1 MRNSTYAVVLATV
14 ACLALANVGTAAQ
27 PKFAVWLDGNT
38 SAGGGGNGI
47 LTSLDHAFGT
57 GSYTLVTTAQLETA
71 GFLASYQALIVSRSG
86 SSFGGALS
94 AGARTNVAAWVGSG
108 ASQGGVALFTND
120 LADNLF
126 GATSGD
132 PFDANLDRLF
142 VNAATYAAATGH
154 GYIGEFNGSFEAI
167 AMGLLPGSANAV
179 HGTSGSGGVFIY
191 NVGPI
196 GATNAIDAGVTFPF
210 TDLDHTLYRTDITGA
225 AADNIVDV
233 YADNSLPAVL
243 ANSAVIKGGLAGA
256 VTAASV
262 PTLST
267 WGLALLA
274 MLLAGSA
281 YWMTRKTRTDVH

>member
-1 MRNSTYAVVLATV
+1 MFSRTHILALATA
-14 ACLALANVGTAAQ
+14 ACLAMPAVSTAAQ

-38 SAGGGGNGI
+38 TAGGGGNGI

-71 GFLASYQALIVSRSG
+71 GFLASYQTLIVSRFS
-86 SSFGGALS
+86 SSFGGSLS
-94 AGARTNVAAWVGSG
+94 TGARTNVAAWVGSG

-126 GATSGD
+126 GATGGD

-142 VNAATYAAATGH
+142 VNAATSAAATGH
-154 GYIGEFNGSFEAI
+154 GYIGEFNGTVEAM
-167 AMGLLPGSANAV
+167 AMGLLSGSANAV
-179 HGTSGSGGVFIY
+179 HGTGGSPGNVFIY

-196 GATNAIDAGVTFPF
+196 GANNPIDNGITFPF
-210 TDLDHTLYRTDITGA
+210 TDLDHSLFRTDITGA
-225 AADNIVDV
+225 SASNIVDV

-243 ANSAVIKGGLAGA
+243 ANSVLISGGGSATPAAG
-256 VTAASV
+256 V

-274 MLLAGSA
+274 LLLGGSV
-281 YWMTRKTRTDVH
+281 YWMARKPGTAVR